1 MAEPTQESPVERFA
15 RLYGTPERGAQ
26 LWAQWM
32 QTQTDT
38 TRAVMEHAAAS
49 TAGEKG
55 ITIDE
60 ARTFL
65 ALQKLIEDR
74 GISFVENFLREHDRK
89 ALTATRTLTPMA
101 PRRKR

>member
-1 MAEPTQESPVERFA
+1 MAEPSTETPVERFA

-32 QTQTDT
+32 QSQTET
-38 TRAVMEHAAAS
+38 TRAVMENAAAS
-49 TAGEKG
+49 VAEEQG
-55 ITIDE
+55 ITVEE

-74 GISFVENFLREHDRK
+74 GIKFVEQTLREYDRS
-89 ALTATRTLTPMA
+89 ALAANRTLA
-101 PRRKR
+101 PLKMQRKR